1 MNFLKLND
9 LKKFFFELN
18 SFQIFI
24 LSFLICSI
32 FYLAEGMLGVDRFYH
47 PDSKY
52 YLKNMYNVKF
62 QQFLSNPTILVHKG
76 FHIVTN
82 SLNNNYYLIILVNFI
97 LYSLTNV
104 LIYQK
109 IFKKYFNIY
118 SNIKLIFLFYLLFLD
133 PYRLHLA
140 SHILKETFLIFIII
154 VIVTLNLKIIKL
166 IFILLLEVFRKYS
179 WIYLFIFFTYSNL
192 KKFLKLKI
200 FYITSI
206 VLVISF
212 LILILIDQNIY
223 KLIYNEFEKVINF
236 MKMRFDTEM
245 PLRSYDHVTQFRD
258 YGFPAGFILK
268 TVSWTIMLISGFFML
283 FVSSLMFKFLGII
296 ILFNNLLIY
305 FITKRSFISIG
316 LIIILL
322 MLSIYTTSYTSMFR
336 YSYIAVYSA
345 MIYFFL
351 NLNFKNFK
359 QSD

>member
-9 LKKFFFELN
+9 TKKFFFELN

-24 LSFLICSI
+24 LSFLICLI
-32 FYLAEGMLGVDRFYH
+32 FYMAEGLLGIDRFYH

-52 YLKNMYNVKF
+52 YLKNMHNVKF
-62 QQFLSNPTILVHKG
+62 HKFLDNPIILTHKG
-76 FHIVTN
+76 YHIVTN
-82 SLNNNYYLIILVNFI
+82 FLNNNYYLIILVNFI

-154 VIVTLNLKIIKL
+154 VIVTSNLKIIKL

-179 WIYLFIFFTYSNL
+179 WIYLLIFFTYSNL

-200 FYITSI
+200 FYKTSI
-206 VLVISF
+206 VLIISF
-212 LILILIDQNIY
+212 LVLILMDQNIY
-223 KLIYNEFEKVINF
+223 KLIYNEFEKIINF
-236 MKMRFDTEM
+236 MKLRFEKEM
-245 PLRSYDHVTQFRD
+245 PLRSYDHVIQFRD
-258 YGFPAGFILK
+258 HGFPTGFILK
-268 TVSWTIMLISGFFML
+268 TLSWTIMLISGFFMF

-322 MLSIYTTSYTSMFR
+322 MLSIYTSSYTSMFR
-336 YSYIAVYSA
+336 YSYIAIYSSI
-345 MIYFFL
+345 IYFFL

-359 QSD
+359 